1 MKIGILSCDH
11 MHAESYTESLK
22 HIEKVEIAGIAEEDE
37 KKGKDFAQRHGIRYF
52 KDYGDMLSDKSV
64 DAVLICSANA
74 KHAKMTI
81 DAAKAKKHIIVEKP
95 IATTI
100 EDAQKM
106 IDACKENKVKLMVS
120 FPVRYAPPVSR
131 MKEIVDSGK
140 LGEIIG
146 ISATNHGTMPGGW
159 FIEKN
164 LAGGGAIMD
173 HTVHVVDILRWI
185 LKSEVKEVYA
195 KMGTL
200 IHDIPVEDCGLISMK
215 FENEIFATLDASWS
229 RPKSFPTWGDVTFEI
244 AGTKGSMSVDTF
256 AQHGMLYSDEIAYSK
271 NLYWGDD
278 MDYLMLKDFV
288 RCIHDDM
295 PEPVTGKDGLEALR
309 VTLKAYESVKK
320 DKVVKV

>member
-1 MKIGILSCDH
+1 

-22 HIEKVEIAGIAEEDE
+22 HIEKVEIAGIGEENE

-64 DAVLICSANA
+64 DAVLICSANS

-120 FPVRYAPPVSR
+120 FPVRYAPPIRR
-131 MKEIVDSGK
+131 MKEIVDNGK

-159 FIEKN
+159 FIEKS
-164 LAGGGAIMD
+164 LSGGGAIMD

-200 IHDIPVEDCGLISMK
+200 IHDIPVEDCGLILMK

-244 AGTKGSMSVDTF
+244 AGTKGSMNVDTF

-309 VTLKAYESVKK
+309 VALMAYESVKK

>member
-64 DAVLICSANA
+64 DAVLICSTNA

-120 FPVRYAPPVSR
+120 FPVRYAPPIRR
-131 MKEIVDSGK
+131 MKEIVDNGK

-159 FIEKN
+159 FIEKS
-164 LAGGGAIMD
+164 LSGGGAIMD
-173 HTVHVVDILRWI
+173 HTVHVVDILRWM

-244 AGTKGSMSVDTF
+244 AGTKGSMSIDTF

-309 VTLKAYESVKK
+309 VALMAYESVKK

>member
-120 FPVRYAPPVSR
+120 FPVRYAPPIRR
-131 MKEIVDSGK
+131 MKEIVDNGK

-159 FIEKN
+159 FIEKS
-164 LAGGGAIMD
+164 LSGGGAIMD

-309 VTLKAYESVKK
+309 VALMAYESVKK

>member
-22 HIEKVEIAGIAEEDE
+22 HIEKVEIAGIGEENE

-64 DAVLICSANA
+64 DAVLICSANS

-81 DAAKAKKHIIVEKP
+81 DAAKAKKHVIVEKP

-120 FPVRYAPPVSR
+120 FPVRYAPPIRR
-131 MKEIVDSGK
+131 MKEIVDNGK

-159 FIEKN
+159 FIEKS
-164 LAGGGAIMD
+164 LSGGGAIMD
-173 HTVHVVDILRWI
+173 HTVHVVDILRWM

-244 AGTKGSMSVDTF
+244 AGTKGSMSIDTF

-309 VTLKAYESVKK
+309 VALMAYESVKK

>member
-1 MKIGILSCDH
+1 VYKR
-11 MHAESYTESLK
+11 
-22 HIEKVEIAGIAEEDE
+22 
-37 KKGKDFAQRHGIRYF
+37 Q
-52 KDYGDMLSDKSV
+52 SV
-64 DAVLICSANA
+64 DAVLICSANS

-120 FPVRYAPPVSR
+120 FPVRYAPPIRR
-131 MKEIVDSGK
+131 MKEIVDNGK

-159 FIEKN
+159 FIEKS
-164 LAGGGAIMD
+164 LSGGGAIMD
-173 HTVHVVDILRWI
+173 HTVHVVDILRWM

-309 VTLKAYESVKK
+309 VALMAYESVKK

>member
-120 FPVRYAPPVSR
+120 FPVRYAPPVRR
-131 MKEIVDSGK
+131 MKEIIEDGK

-164 LAGGGAIMD
+164 LSGGGAIMD

>member
-1 MKIGILSCDH
+1 

-22 HIEKVEIAGIAEEDE
+22 HIEKVEIAGIGEENE

-64 DAVLICSANA
+64 DAVLICSANS

-81 DAAKAKKHIIVEKP
+81 DAAKAKKHVIVEKP

-200 IHDIPVEDCGLISMK
+200 IHDILVEDCGLISMK

>member
-1 MKIGILSCDH
+1 

-22 HIEKVEIAGIAEEDE
+22 HIEKVEIAGIGEENE

-64 DAVLICSANA
+64 DAVLICSANS

-120 FPVRYAPPVSR
+120 FPVRYAPPIRR
-131 MKEIVDSGK
+131 MKEIVDNGK

-159 FIEKN
+159 FIEKS
-164 LAGGGAIMD
+164 LSGGGAIMD
-173 HTVHVVDILRWI
+173 HTVHVVDILRWM

-200 IHDIPVEDCGLISMK
+200 IHDIPVEDCGLILMK

-244 AGTKGSMSVDTF
+244 AGTKGSMNVDTF

-309 VTLKAYESVKK
+309 VALMAYESVKK

>member
-64 DAVLICSANA
+64 DAVLICSANS

-120 FPVRYAPPVSR
+120 FPVRYAPPIRR
-131 MKEIVDSGK
+131 MKEIVDNGK

-309 VTLKAYESVKK
+309 VALKAYESVKK